1 MKKNILLLING
12 FGIEQADS
20 VNVYDEK
27 LMPNMDR
34 LTKEKLFASP
44 SLPKFLPKIL
54 AKEVKALLLAA
65 LLAAGALYSKAFVF
79 FPTGKEL
86 AELPA
91 SCCMGF
97 DAEPVIILCSES
109 G

>member
-34 LTKEKLFASP
+34 LTKEKLFASLA
-44 SLPKFLPKIL
+44 SKDLDYKDGKVYTLTESASNKYIFGKLFNATKIVGL
-54 AKEVKALLLAA
+54 AL
-65 LLAAGALYSKAFVF
+65 
-79 FPTGKEL
+79 
-86 AELPA
+86 
-91 SCCMGF
+91 
-97 DAEPVIILCSES
+97 
-109 G
+109 